1 LRILNQGMCGISGIY
16 SRRDRTAD
24 RQLLL
29 TMAGEL
35 WHRGPDGVGLYLDG
49 RFGMANNRLAIVDL
63 EGGDQPL
70 SDERGRYWV
79 MQNGE
84 IYNYVELR
92 AELEGLGH
100 RFSTTSDTEV
110 IAQAYA
116 EWGVGCLDR
125 LNGDFAIAIW
135 DRQTGEVLLARD
147 RFGVRPL
154 FLAEYDGD
162 VCFASE
168 AKALLRHPS
177 ARRELDPVGIAD
189 TFVAW
194 TTLPDRSAFAGI
206 RELPP
211 AHYVVIGPDGAGPET
226 RWWDID
232 FSPVEADEDELIE
245 EIEELLTDSIR
256 IRLRADVEVGA
267 YLSGGLD
274 SSAIAAIAARQV
286 GEGRLSAFGLGF
298 SDERYDESAAQDAIA
313 GELGVVFHRTVVDS
327 GAIAEAFPRA
337 VELAEK
343 PMLRTAPAP
352 LLRLAGAVQEAGLKV
367 VLTGEAADELFAGY
381 DIFREDK
388 VRRFWARDPSS
399 TLRPLLFR
407 RLNRWLATDPA
418 RAGEFLARFYAKD
431 LLAVDD
437 PLYSHRLRFEN
448 TARCLRLLSPELL
461 QKAEAEGQLTDRL
474 RGALPERFEGFSS
487 LAKAQYVEI
496 ATFFQGYLLHTQGD
510 RMLMA
515 HSIEGRFPY
524 VDVRLAELA
533 ARLPDSL
540 RLRGLQEK
548 YALRKAVARVLP
560 DAIRSRPKIPYRA
573 PIRDVFFGPAS
584 DKALLG
590 LLEPGPLRS
599 AGLLDETAVARLV
612 AKFAKSP
619 SPVSETDEMALAGSM
634 SLMILHDR
642 LVANPR
648 LAPALEPARVV
659 VGDKAVSPLDPVAE
673 AV

>member
-1 LRILNQGMCGISGIY
+1 MCGISGIY
-16 SRRDRTAD
+16 GRRGRTAD
-24 RQLLL
+24 RALLL
-29 TMAGEL
+29 EMAGEL

-49 RFGMANNRLAIVDL
+49 RFGMTNTRLAIVDL

-84 IYNYVELR
+84 IYNYVELQ

-100 RFSTTSDTEV
+100 RFASTSDTEV
-110 IAQAYA
+110 IAHAYA

-135 DRQTGEVLLARD
+135 DRETGEALLARD

-168 AKALLRHPS
+168 AKALLRHPA

-211 AHYVVIGPDGAGPET
+211 AHYVVIGPDGPGPET

-232 FSPVEADEDELIE
+232 FSPVEADEDELIDE
-245 EIEELLTDSIR
+245 VEELLTDSIR

-298 SDERYDESAAQDAIA
+298 ADERYDESAAQDAIA
-313 GELGVVFHRTVVDS
+313 GELGVVFHRTVVDAA
-327 GAIAEAFPRA
+327 AIAEAFPRA

-399 TLRPLLFR
+399 KLRHLLFR

-418 RAGEFLARFYAKD
+418 QAGEFLARFYAKD
-431 LLAVDD
+431 LSALDD
-437 PLYSHRLRFEN
+437 PLYSHRLRFAN

-461 QKAEAEGQLTDRL
+461 EEAEREGQLTDRL
-474 RGALPERFEGFSS
+474 RAALPARFEGFSP

-496 ATFFQGYLLHTQGD
+496 ATFFEGYLLHTQGD

-515 HSIEGRFPY
+515 HSIEGRFPF

-560 DAIRSRPKIPYRA
+560 EAIRSRPKIPYRA
-573 PIRDVFFGPAS
+573 PIRDVFFGPNS
-584 DKALLG
+584 DRSP
-590 LLEPGPLRS
+590 LEPGAVRK
-599 AGLLDETAVARLV
+599 AGLLDEAAVARLV
-612 AKFAKSP
+612 AKFADGRR
-619 SPVSETDEMALAGSM
+619 VSETDEMALAGSV
-634 SLMILHDR
+634 SLMILHER
-642 LVANPR
+642 LVATPR
-648 LAPALEPARVV
+648 LAPALEPTRTV
-659 VGDKAVSPLDPVAE
+659 VGDRVDGTSGSIAE

>member
-1 LRILNQGMCGISGIY
+1 MCGISGIY
-16 SRRDRTAD
+16 GRRDRTAD
-24 RQLLL
+24 RRLLL
-29 TMAGEL
+29 EMAGEL

-70 SDERGRYWV
+70 CDESGRYWV

-92 AELEGLGH
+92 AELEQLGR
-100 RFSTTSDTEV
+100 RFATTSDTEV

-116 EWGVGCLDR
+116 EWGVDFLDR

-135 DRQTGEVLLARD
+135 DRETGEALLARD

-168 AKALLRHPS
+168 GKALLRHPS

-211 AHYVVIGPDGAGPET
+211 AHYVLIGPDGVGPET

-232 FSPVEADEDELIE
+232 FSPVEADDDDLIDEV
-245 EIEELLTDSIR
+245 EELLTDSIR

-298 SDERYDESAAQDAIA
+298 ADERYDESGAQDAIA
-313 GELGVVFHRTVVDS
+313 GELGVVFHRTVVDAA
-327 GAIAEAFPRA
+327 AIAEAFPRA

-399 TLRPLLFR
+399 QLRPLLFR

-418 RAGEFLARFYAKD
+418 RAGAFLTRFYAKD
-431 LLAVDD
+431 LLATDD

-448 TARCLRLLSPELL
+448 TARSLRMLNPELL
-461 QKAEAEGQLTDRL
+461 RQAEAEGQLADRL
-474 RGALPERFEGFSS
+474 RAALPASFERFSP

-496 ATFFQGYLLHTQGD
+496 ATFFEGYLLHTQGD

-515 HSIEGRFPY
+515 HSIEGRFPF

-573 PIRDVFFGPAS
+573 PIRDVFFGPTS
-584 DKALLG
+584 DRS
-590 LLEPGPLRS
+590 LLEPEAVRD

-612 AKFAKSP
+612 AKFADGR
-619 SPVSETDEMALAGSM
+619 PVSETDEMALAGSM
-634 SLMILHDR
+634 SLMILNDR

-648 LAPALEPARVV
+648 PAPALEPVRTVI
-659 VGDKAVSPLDPVAE
+659 GDKVVAGPIAE
-673 AV
+673 AVR

>member
-1 LRILNQGMCGISGIY
+1 MCGISGIY
-16 SRRDRTAD
+16 GRHDRTAD
-24 RQLLL
+24 RRLLL
-29 TMAGEL
+29 EMAGEL

-49 RFGMANNRLAIVDL
+49 RFGMSNNRLAIVDL

-70 SDERGRYWV
+70 SDESGRYWV

-92 AELEGLGH
+92 AELEQLGH
-100 RFSTTSDTEV
+100 RFATTSDTEV
-110 IAQAYA
+110 IAHAYA

-135 DRQTGEVLLARD
+135 DRRTQELFLARD

-154 FLAEYDGD
+154 FLAEHDGD

-168 AKALLRHPS
+168 AKALLRHP
-177 ARRELDPVGIAD
+177 AAKRELDPVGIAD

-194 TTLPDRSAFAGI
+194 TTLPGHTVFTGI

-211 AHYVVIGPDGAGPET
+211 AHYVVVGPDGAGPQT

-232 FSPVEADEDELIE
+232 FSPVEADEDELIDE
-245 EIEELLTDSIR
+245 LEELLTDSIR

-298 SDERYDESAAQDAIA
+298 ADARYDESDAQDAIA
-313 GELGVVFHRTVVDS
+313 GELGVVFHRTVVDAAS
-327 GAIAEAFPRA
+327 IAEAFPRA

-399 TLRPLLFR
+399 QLRPLLFR
-407 RLNRWLATDPA
+407 RLNQWLATDPA
-418 RAGEFLARFYAKD
+418 KAGAFLTRFYEKD
-431 LLAVDD
+431 LLALDD
-437 PLYSHRLRFEN
+437 PLYSHRLRFAN
-448 TARCLRLLSPELL
+448 TARSLRMLSPDLLRQAESEGEL
-461 QKAEAEGQLTDRL
+461 ADRL
-474 RGALPERFEGFSS
+474 RAALPARFDGFSA

-496 ATFFQGYLLHTQGD
+496 ATFFEGYLLHTQGD

-515 HSIEGRFPY
+515 HSIEGRFPF

-548 YALRKAVARVLP
+548 YALRRAVARVLP

-573 PIRDVFFGPAS
+573 PIRDVFFGPKS
-584 DKALLG
+584 DRS
-590 LLEPGPLRS
+590 LLEPEAVRE

-612 AKFAKSP
+612 AKFADGR
-619 SPVSETDEMALAGSM
+619 PVSETDEMALAGSM
-634 SLMILHDR
+634 SLMILNER

-648 LAPALEPARVV
+648 LAEAPEPARLVL
-659 VGDKAVSPLDPVAE
+659 GDKVVPGPIAE